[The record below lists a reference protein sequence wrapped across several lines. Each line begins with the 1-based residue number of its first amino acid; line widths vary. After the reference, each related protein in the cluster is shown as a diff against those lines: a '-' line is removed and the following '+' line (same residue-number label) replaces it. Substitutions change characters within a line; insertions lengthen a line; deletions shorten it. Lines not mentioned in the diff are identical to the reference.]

1 MTIDCE
7 MSIDPFSIVAEAL
20 RLPREA
26 LSLES
31 RMYRDHGW
39 DSFGHIGVIVALE
52 DALGVTISDDLTMQ
66 LTSMPSI
73 LEFVSSMRRASQ

>member
-1 MTIDCE
+1 MTVE
-7 MSIDPFSIVAEAL
+7 QLMPIDPFAVVAEAL

-26 LSLES
+26 LSMES

-52 DALGVTISDDLTMQ
+52 DALDIKISDDLTMQ
-66 LTSMPSI
+66 LTSMRAI
-73 LEFVSSMRRASQ
+73 LEFVQSLRKAS